1 MNEGRSP
8 VFTGP
13 TEDPQRY
20 RVDPDGF
27 DEAIEG
33 GEGLVFRA
41 HRRDS
46 PDAVALKLWTRLT
59 PAQFDD
65 VQARS
70 GPLSEV
76 RHPNLMTHV
85 ETFAGRAL
93 TPQGG
98 DVDEEF
104 DVYYSAA
111 MWVDG
116 APLTDV
122 GPEASS
128 RRKMRWIRELA
139 LALHEL
145 HQHRSAL
152 APDGLVHR
160 DVKPSNVL
168 IRPGGAAVL
177 VDFGT
182 VRPIAERD
190 LTEGIGTVRWRSPEV
205 LSYGLAPQGPAT
217 DRWGLGAIA
226 HWLFVGTPPAL
237 DGAIASRERL
247 LAAPALGSFRE
258 HDALADH
265 LAQLLHS
272 APSDRPADLTSWVD
286 RLDDLIDDRGP
297 VARHLRTVG
306 ALVGVLLAGAVAF
319 SLNGLVSADPV
330 DERLVPRSFPSNPA
344 EVDVASASTVA
355 GPPTAGESP
364 TTAPGAVS
372 CRGNGRGL
380 LSLQPP
386 LGESVRDITFSLA
399 EPSTSLTCADR
410 TGNSETV
417 HLQTASFRVEAIDCE
432 RLASAGIKPVTGT
445 GSARAAWSTGDS
457 SMIEMEVSLPSLDGG
472 LLVLDVVSG
481 RFDGYSG
488 SATVSLIRPH
498 GSCADGIT
506 ADEVSLTELTLVRPR

>member
-1 MNEGRSP
+1 MNDGRSP

-13 TEDPQRY
+13 AEDPQRY
-20 RVDPDGF
+20 RVDPEDF
-27 DEAIEG
+27 DETIEG

-41 HRRDS
+41 HCRDS
-46 PDAVALKLWTRLT
+46 QDAVALKLWTRLT
-59 PAQFDD
+59 PTQFEA
-65 VQARS
+65 VEARS
-70 GPLSEV
+70 GPLREV

-98 DVDEEF
+98 ETDEEF

-111 MWVDG
+111 LWVDG
-116 APLTDV
+116 VPLTDA
-122 GPEASS
+122 GPEASA

-139 LALHEL
+139 VALNAL
-145 HQHRSAL
+145 HQHRSDA

-182 VRPIAERD
+182 VRPIAEHD
-190 LTEGIGTVRWRSPEV
+190 LTEGVGTVRWRSPEV

-226 HWLFVGTPPAL
+226 HWLFVGVPPAL
-237 DGAIASRERL
+237 DGATASYERL
-247 LAAPALGSFRE
+247 LAAPALQTFRN

-272 APSDRPADLTSWVD
+272 APSDRPAELTSWVD
-286 RLDDLIDDRGP
+286 RLDDLIDERGP
-297 VARHLRTVG
+297 VTRHLRFVG
-306 ALVGVLLAGAVAF
+306 ALVGILLAGAMAF
-319 SLNGLVSADPV
+319 SLNDLGSTDPIDEHLV
-330 DERLVPRSFPSNPA
+330 LNSFPLDPGEA
-344 EVDVASASTVA
+344 DVASESTIA
-355 GPPTAGESP
+355 GRPLA
-364 TTAPGAVS
+364 AQGAVS

-380 LSLQPP
+380 LALQPP
-386 LGESVRDITFSLA
+386 LGEAVRDITFSLA
-399 EPSTSLTCADR
+399 EPSTSLTCADE

-432 RLASAGIKPVTGT
+432 RLANAGTDPVTGT
-445 GSARAAWSTGDS
+445 GSARAAWSSGDS
-457 SMIEMEVSLPSLDGG
+457 SMLEMAVTLPSLDGG
-472 LLVLDVVSG
+472 FLELDVVSG

-506 ADEVSLTELTLVRPR
+506 ADEVSLTELTLVPPR